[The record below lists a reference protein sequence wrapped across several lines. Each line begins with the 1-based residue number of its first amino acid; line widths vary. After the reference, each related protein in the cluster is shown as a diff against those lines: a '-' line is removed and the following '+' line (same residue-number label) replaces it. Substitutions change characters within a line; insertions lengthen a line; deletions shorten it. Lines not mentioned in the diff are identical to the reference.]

1 MWRLRPSRPS
11 FRCSSDLVGGGRQAS
26 FSCRPMS
33 PAEVT
38 AFIRDQQELWKPAIE
53 RIADQMK

>member
-1 MWRLRPSRPS
+1 
-11 FRCSSDLVGGGRQAS
+11 
-26 FSCRPMS
+26 MS

-38 AFIRDQQELWKPAIE
+38 AFIRERQELWKPAIE